1 MRYDLLQLIK
11 DRVPLLDK
19 NLLASNLIESFLKE
33 SYNSKIKNN
42 IEEKRIVLDDNVTII
57 TDGNDIIIDK
67 SNEDAFEGEK
77 IGEKIKVTLL
87 DNNDEFVFSYYN
99 YAKKEHMNMLQSYR
113 LSFTKY
119 DIEVADISEWIYR
132 NDVPKIE
139 EYIDTVIINSNNI
152 STGDYYNYLK
162 LYIIDEYYEEE
173 RILPDYYRTM
183 RINKKLNEFSLNIDG
198 KLANYNYDNDIL
210 ESLIFFNDLEKD
222 CLDTKTKKS
231 LLKIKNV
238 LEKSSFKG
246 RQYIKLFEIKRDE
259 N

>member
-139 EYIDTVIINSNNI
+139 EYIDTVIIN
-152 STGDYYNYLK
+152 
-162 LYIIDEYYEEE
+162 
-173 RILPDYYRTM
+173 
-183 RINKKLNEFSLNIDG
+183 
-198 KLANYNYDNDIL
+198 
-210 ESLIFFNDLEKD
+210 
-222 CLDTKTKKS
+222 
-231 LLKIKNV
+231 
-238 LEKSSFKG
+238 
-246 RQYIKLFEIKRDE
+246 
-259 N
+259 

>member
-67 SNEDAFEGEK
+67 SNEDAFE
-77 IGEKIKVTLL
+77 GEKIKVTLL

>member
-19 NLLASNLIESFLKE
+19 NFLASNLIESFLKE
-33 SYNSKIKNN
+33 SCNSKIKNN
-42 IEEKRIVLDDNVTII
+42 IKEKRIDLDDNVTII
-57 TDGNDIIIDK
+57 TDGNNIIIDK

-77 IGEKIKVTLL
+77 IKVTLL
-87 DNNDEFVFSYYN
+87 DNNDEFIFSYYN
-99 YAKKEHMNMLQSYR
+99 YAKKEHINMLQSYR

-162 LYIIDEYYEEE
+162 LYIVDEYYEEE

-183 RINKKLNEFSLNIDG
+183 RINKKLNEFSLNING
-198 KLANYNYDNDIL
+198 KLTKYNYDNDIL
-210 ESLIFFNDLEKD
+210 GSLIFFNDLKKD
-222 CLDTKTKKS
+222 CLDTKTKKN

>member
-1 MRYDLLQLIK
+1 
-11 DRVPLLDK
+11 
-19 NLLASNLIESFLKE
+19 
-33 SYNSKIKNN
+33 
-42 IEEKRIVLDDNVTII
+42 
-57 TDGNDIIIDK
+57 
-67 SNEDAFEGEK
+67 
-77 IGEKIKVTLL
+77 
-87 DNNDEFVFSYYN
+87 
-99 YAKKEHMNMLQSYR
+99 MLQSYR

-162 LYIIDEYYEEE
+162 LYIVDEYYEEE

-183 RINKKLNEFSLNIDG
+183 RINKKLNEFSLNING
-198 KLANYNYDNDIL
+198 KLTKYNYDNDIL
-210 ESLIFFNDLEKD
+210 GSLIFFNDLEKD
-222 CLDTKTKKS
+222 CLDTKTKKN